1 MEGLQLLAVQE
12 RDCLYNEKVVF
23 LVYVLRWGG
32 GKGGR
37 KEKRKEKKA
46 TMYFV
51 SYICQPKDQ

>member
-32 GKGGR
+32 GEGWKER
-37 KEKRKEKKA
+37 KKEGKKSN
-46 TMYFV
+46 YVF
-51 SYICQPKDQ
+51 CQLYMPT

>member
-32 GKGGR
+32 GVEGWKER
-37 KEKRKEKKA
+37 KKEGKKNN
-46 TMYFV
+46 YVF
-51 SYICQPKDQ
+51 CQLYMPT